1 MWAIRSVGGGG
12 YAGCVSDIEKPTL
25 MIIDGHSLAF
35 RAFYA
40 LPLDSFQTRD
50 GQHTNAI
57 HGFVSMLLS
66 LLRNEKPTHI
76 AVAFDISRFSFR
88 TREYPEYKGTRGATP
103 EEFIGQVPLLQ
114 ETLAAM
120 NIITIPKEDYEAD
133 DILATLSVRGTAAGY
148 EVLVVSGDR
157 DAIQLVNENVTL
169 LYPSSQGVS
178 ALTRYDPA
186 RVRER
191 YGIEPAQYP
200 DVAALVGETSDN
212 LIGISKVGE
221 KTAVKWLGLYGSL
234 DEILEHADEI
244 KGVVGN
250 NLREQK
256 ENAIR
261 NRRLNRLVT
270 DLDLGVDIAALECAS
285 IDEQAVREVFT
296 RLEFKSLL
304 DRVIKLNGGDV
315 AVAASV
321 IETAAGQRAEVSAAP
336 IAQDLLDEELAAW
349 IARALTAS
357 PEGLGLTVEVQE
369 GRAIGF
375 GLASPTETVNLP
387 WQPGR
392 TDYAPFEAWLASDS
406 PKLMHDAK
414 HQVKALRRTNL
425 PFAGLAVDTLIAGW
439 LMRPGGPDK
448 TLSDLV
454 TRYLDEALPEHDPN
468 QLVPDESQGAGAPLQ
483 AWYTLRLA
491 AAVLAVLDDGS
502 RRVLSDIEMPTLL
515 ALVDMELAGVAVS
528 HDQLSTLS
536 SQLGD
541 RAVGLATSAYA
552 EIGREVNLGSPK
564 QLQEVL
570 FEQLG
575 MPKTRANKTGFSTD
589 AGALADLQA
598 SNPHPFLNLLLQH
611 RDATKLRQIVET
623 LDKTIDSTGRI
634 HTNYVQIGTTTGR
647 ISSTDPNLQNIPV
660 RTEEGRRI
668 RAAFHA
674 GEGSECLLTADYSQ
688 IEMRIMAH
696 LSEDA
701 GLIEAFNAGEDLH
714 RFVGS
719 RIFGVAPEDVTPEM
733 RSKVKAMSYGLAYGL
748 SAFGLSKQL
757 RIETKEAKQLMT
769 DYFARFGAV
778 RDYLR
783 HVVEQAKID
792 GYTETIWGRR
802 RPFPDLHSPNRV
814 LRDNA
819 ERAAL
824 NAPIQGSA
832 ADIMK
837 IAMNGIA
844 GDLSSQGLGSRMML
858 QVHDELIFEVSPG
871 EWEALREVVTH
882 RMSTAAE
889 LLVPLDVQVGR
900 GDNWDDAAH

>member
-1 MWAIRSVGGGG
+1 
-12 YAGCVSDIEKPTL
+12 

-35 RAFYA
+35 RAFFA
-40 LPLDSFQTRD
+40 LPVDSFQTHA
-50 GQHTNAI
+50 GQHTNAV
-57 HGFVSMLLS
+57 HGFLSMLLS

-76 AVAFDISRFSFR
+76 AVAFDISRASFR
-88 TREYPEYKGTRGATP
+88 TREYPEYKGTRNATP
-103 EEFIGQVPLLQ
+103 PEFLGQIPLLQ
-114 ETLAAM
+114 EALAAM
-120 NIITIPKEDYEAD
+120 NITTITKEDFEAD
-133 DILATLSVRGTAAGY
+133 DILATLSVQGNAAGY
-148 EVLVVSGDR
+148 NVLVVSGDR
-157 DAIQLVNENVTL
+157 DAIQLVNDNVTL

-191 YGIEPAQYP
+191 YGIDPEQYP

-234 DEILEHADEI
+234 EGILEHADEI

-270 DLDLGVDIAALECAS
+270 NVELDVVVENLQRSAMNQD
-285 IDEQAVREVFT
+285 AVRDIFG

-304 DRVIKLNGGDV
+304 ERVLKLEGADAAGGASVAGVVDDAAS
-315 AVAASV
+315 AVAAP
-321 IETAAGQRAEVSAAP
+321 TAP
-336 IAQDLLDEELAAW
+336 IAQNLLDEELAAW
-349 IARALTAS
+349 IERSVALAPS
-357 PEGLGLTVEVQE
+357 GLALTVEVQE
-369 GRAIGF
+369 GRPIGF
-375 GLASPTETVNLP
+375 ALASLTETITLP
-387 WQPGR
+387 WQAER
-392 TDYAPFEAWLASDS
+392 ADYAPLEAWLASEA
-406 PKLMHDAK
+406 PKIMHDAK
-414 HQVKALRRTNL
+414 PQIKALRRANV
-425 PFAGLAVDTLIAGW
+425 PFAGLAVDTLVAGW
-439 LMRPGGPDK
+439 LLRPGGPDK
-448 TLSDLV
+448 TLVDLV
-454 TRYLDEALPEHDPN
+454 TRYLDEVLPVSDPN
-468 QLVPDESQGAGAPLQ
+468 QLVPDDQAGGAPMQ

-491 AAVLAVLDDGS
+491 PAVLSLLDDGS
-502 RRVLSDIEMPTLL
+502 RTLLTEIEIPTLMT
-515 ALVDMELAGVAVS
+515 LVEMELVGVSVS
-528 HDQLSTLS
+528 HEQLAQLS
-536 SQLGD
+536 SQLGE
-541 RAVGLATSAYA
+541 RSAGYAASAYA

-564 QLQEVL
+564 QLQDVL

-598 SNPHPFLNLLLQH
+598 SNPHPFLDLLLKH
-611 RDATKLRQIVET
+611 RDSTKLRQIVET
-623 LDKTIDSTGRI
+623 LDKEIDGTGRI
-634 HTNYVQIGTTTGR
+634 HTTYMQIGTTTGR
-647 ISSTDPNLQNIPV
+647 ISSNDPNLQNIPV

-668 RAAFHA
+668 RTAFQA
-674 GEGSECLLTADYSQ
+674 GPGSECLLTADYSQ

-714 RFVGS
+714 RFVGA
-719 RIFGVAPEDVTPEM
+719 RIFGVAPAEVSGEM

-757 RIETKEAKQLMT
+757 RIDNKEAKQLMT

-783 HVVEQAKID
+783 NVVEQAKVD
-792 GYTETIWGRR
+792 GYTQTLFGRR

-844 GDLSSQGLGSRMML
+844 RDLSGGGFESRMML
-858 QVHDELIFEVSPG
+858 QVHDELIFEVAPG
-871 EWEALREVVTH
+871 EYDALSTVVRH
-882 RMSTAAE
+882 RMGTAAD
-889 LLVPLDVQVGR
+889 LLVPLDVQLGR
-900 GDNWDDAAH
+900 GANWDDAAH

>member
-1 MWAIRSVGGGG
+1 M
-12 YAGCVSDIEKPTL
+12 SDSEKPTL
-25 MIIDGHSLAF
+25 MIIDGHSLAY
-35 RAFYA
+35 RAFHA
-40 LPLDSFQTRD
+40 LPVDSFQTHD

-57 HGFVSMLLS
+57 HGFLSMLLS

-88 TREYPEYKGTRGATP
+88 TREYADYKGTRASTP
-103 EEFIGQVPLLQ
+103 SEFIGQVPLLQ
-114 ETLAAM
+114 EALAAM
-120 NIITIPKEDYEAD
+120 NITTLTKEDFEAD
-133 DILATLSVRGTAAGY
+133 DILATLSVRGNQEGFH
-148 EVLVVSGDR
+148 VLVVSGDR
-157 DAIQLVNENVTL
+157 DTIQLVNENVTL
-169 LYPSSQGVS
+169 LYPASQGVS

-186 RVRER
+186 RVREK

-234 DEILEHADEI
+234 DGILEHAEEI

-261 NRRLNRLVT
+261 NRRLNHLVT
-270 DLDLGVDIAALECAS
+270 DLDLPVELPDLVRCP
-285 IDEQAVREVFT
+285 IDEPAVRAAFG
-296 RLEFKSLL
+296 RLEFRTLL
-304 DRVIKLNGGDV
+304 DRVIKLEGAGATEGV
-315 AVAASV
+315 AVV
-321 IETAAGQRAEVSAAP
+321 VPEEVLVAAP
-336 IAQDLLDEELAAW
+336 QAPAAQDLLDEELAAW
-349 IARALTAS
+349 IARATVAS
-357 PEGLGLTVEVQE
+357 PQGLALSVEVHE
-369 GRAIGF
+369 GKAIGF
-375 GLASPTETVNLP
+375 GVSGPTESVNLP

-392 TDYAPFEAWLASDS
+392 TDYLAFEAWLASDS
-406 PKLMHDAK
+406 PKIMHDAK
-414 HQVKALRRTNL
+414 SQIKALRRSNL
-425 PFAGLAVDTLIAGW
+425 DFSGLVFDSLIAGW
-439 LMRPGGPDK
+439 LLRPGVPDK
-448 TLSDLV
+448 TLATLV
-454 TRYLDEALPEHDPN
+454 LRYLGETLPVTDPN
-468 QLVPDESQGAGAPLQ
+468 QLIPAENEAGGVPVES
-483 AWYTLRLA
+483 WYTFRVA
-491 AAVLAVLDDGS
+491 AAVDALLDDGS
-502 RRVLSDIEMPTLL
+502 REVLTTIEMPTLL
-515 ALVDMELAGVAVS
+515 ALSDMELAGVAVS
-528 HDQLSTLS
+528 HDQLSALS
-536 SQLGD
+536 GQLGE
-541 RAVGLATSAYA
+541 RAAGLAAGAYA

-570 FEQLG
+570 FDQLG

-598 SNPHPFLNLLLQH
+598 SNPHPFLDMLLQH

-623 LDKTIDSTGRI
+623 LDKAIDETGRI
-634 HTNYVQIGTTTGR
+634 HTTYVQIGTATGR

-674 GEGSECLLTADYSQ
+674 ANGAECLLTADYSQ

-696 LSEDA
+696 LSGDA

-714 RFVGS
+714 RFVGAS
-719 RIFGVAPEDVTPEM
+719 VFGVAPEDVTNEM

-748 SAFGLSKQL
+748 SAFGLSRQL
-757 RIETKEAKQLMT
+757 RIETKEAKQLIT

-783 HVVEQAKID
+783 NVVEQAKID
-792 GYTETIWGRR
+792 GYTATIFGRR
-802 RPFPDLHSPNRV
+802 RPFPELHSANRV
-814 LRDNA
+814 VRENA

-844 GDLSSQGLGSRMML
+844 VDLVDGNLESRMLL
-858 QVHDELIFEVSPG
+858 QVHDELIFEVAPG
-871 EWEALREVVTH
+871 EWDALRQVVTH
-882 RMSTAAE
+882 RMETAAD

-900 GDNWDDAAH
+900 GDNWDAAAH

>member
-1 MWAIRSVGGGG
+1 M
-12 YAGCVSDIEKPTL
+12 SDSEKPTL
-25 MIIDGHSLAF
+25 MIIDGHSLAY
-35 RAFYA
+35 RAFHA
-40 LPLDSFQTRD
+40 LPVASFQTHD

-57 HGFVSMLLS
+57 HGFLSMLLS

-76 AVAFDISRFSFR
+76 AVAFDISRYSFR
-88 TREYPEYKGTRGATP
+88 TREYAAYKGTRASTP
-103 EEFIGQVPLLQ
+103 SEFIGQVPLLQ
-114 ETLAAM
+114 EALAAM
-120 NIITIPKEDYEAD
+120 NIRTLTKEDFEAD
-133 DILATLSVRGTAAGY
+133 DILATLSVRGNQEGFH
-148 EVLVVSGDR
+148 VLVVSGDR

-186 RVRER
+186 RVREK

-212 LIGISKVGE
+212 LIGISKGGE

-234 DEILEHADEI
+234 DGILEHAEEI

-256 ENAIR
+256 DNAIR
-261 NRRLNRLVT
+261 NRRLNHLVT
-270 DLDLGVDIAALECAS
+270 DLDLPVELTDLLRCPVDES
-285 IDEQAVREVFT
+285 AVRDVFG
-296 RLEFKSLL
+296 RLEFRTLL
-304 DRVIKLNGGDV
+304 DRVIKLEGAGARQASAVVVPEENV
-315 AVAASV
+315 VAAPQSPV
-321 IETAAGQRAEVSAAP
+321 
-336 IAQDLLDEELAAW
+336 AQDLLDEELGAW
-349 IARALTAS
+349 IARATTAS
-357 PEGLGLTVEVQE
+357 PQGLGLCVEVHDGQ
-369 GRAIGF
+369 AIGF
-375 GLASPTETVNLP
+375 GLSGPTESVNLP

-392 TDYAPFEAWLASDS
+392 ADYLAFEIWLASDS
-406 PKLMHDAK
+406 PKIMHDAK
-414 HQVKALRRTNL
+414 RQLKALRRSNL
-425 PFAGLAVDTLIAGW
+425 DFSGLAFDTLIAGW
-439 LMRPGGPDK
+439 LLRPGTPAK
-448 TLSDLV
+448 TLATLV
-454 TRYLDEALPEHDPN
+454 TRYLDETMPVTDPN
-468 QLVPDESQGAGAPLQ
+468 QLIPAENEAGGVPLES
-483 AWYTLRLA
+483 WYTFRVA
-491 AAVLAVLDDGS
+491 AAIESLLDDGS
-502 RRVLSDIEMPTLL
+502 REVLTAIEMPTLL
-515 ALVDMELAGVAVS
+515 ALADMELAGVAVS
-528 HDQLSTLS
+528 HEQLSALS
-536 SQLGD
+536 SQLGE
-541 RAVGLATSAYA
+541 RAAGLAAGAYA

-570 FEQLG
+570 FDQLG

-598 SNPHPFLNLLLQH
+598 SNPHPFLDMLLQH
-611 RDATKLRQIVET
+611 RDATKLRQIVES
-623 LDKTIDSTGRI
+623 LDKAVDETGRI
-634 HTNYVQIGTTTGR
+634 HTTYVQIGTATGR

-674 GEGSECLLTADYSQ
+674 GNGAECLLTADYSQ

-696 LSEDA
+696 LSGDP

-714 RFVGS
+714 RFVGAS
-719 RIFGVAPEDVTPEM
+719 VFGVAPEDVTNEM

-748 SAFGLSKQL
+748 SAFGLSRQL
-757 RIETKEAKQLMT
+757 RIDTKEAKQLIT

-783 HVVEQAKID
+783 NVVEQAKID
-792 GYTETIWGRR
+792 GYTATIFGRR
-802 RPFPDLHSPNRV
+802 RPFPELHSSNRMV
-814 LRDNA
+814 RENA

-844 GDLSSQGLGSRMML
+844 DHLAEDGLESRMLL
-858 QVHDELIFEVSPG
+858 QVHDELIFEVASG
-871 EWEALREVVTH
+871 EWEALRQVVTH
-882 RMSTAAE
+882 QMETAAD

-900 GDNWDDAAH
+900 GDNWDAAAH